1 MRTDLADFHR
11 LTLLV
16 QRMQDAD
23 ALYDAEV
30 TTLLMEAEA
39 AGRSLEAG
47 DPEAARQHV
56 EQVARCI
63 EALVRSEAIALVD
76 GSAVLET
83 ARYILA
89 RDTH

>member
-23 ALYDAEV
+23 ALYDAEG

-56 EQVARCI
+56 EQVARYI